1 MNDAFL
7 SPATNACPPPP
18 APPPTRRWGGCLLGL
33 FSGCLLS
40 ALAPVA
46 LFAGLVALALRSG
59 GDLSARMGDALRG
72 EGAGYEQLRGEGEG
86 EGARQVLRLSLNG
99 VITGAAPSRWYLPP
113 DCDAAV
119 LEEIEAAIDDPS
131 FDALLLEVDSPG
143 GGVTASDAIYH
154 ALERFKAAK
163 EGRKVIVLGGDVVA
177 SGAYYLAMQADWIRL
192 RPTSLVGSIGVIVP
206 GFNAAALAQRLG
218 IADNSIASG
227 ASKDLGNPLKPI
239 NPEHNA
245 ILQTV
250 VDDMYARFVAIVAKG
265 RRMTEADVRKL
276 ADGRIFSATDA
287 LNLRLIDD
295 IGYEDTLDAEIAR
308 LLGCDEAALAIY
320 QPLRK
325 GNAFRAFLSDFPSA
339 LGRGLAAP
347 LAEPPTRAPEY
358 RW

>member
-1 MNDAFL
+1 MNESFAAANDF
-7 SPATNACPPPP
+7 PPPP
-18 APPPTRRWGGCLLGL
+18 SPPPRRWGGCLLGL

-40 ALAPVA
+40 ILTPVA
-46 LFAGLVALALRSG
+46 LIVGLVALAMRSG
-59 GDLSARMGDALRG
+59 GDLSMHMSDALRNA
-72 EGAGYEQLRGEGEG
+72 GATYEQIRGEGEG
-86 EGARQVLRLSLNG
+86 DTVRQVLRLSLSG

-113 DCDAAV
+113 DSDTAV
-119 LEEIEAAIDDPS
+119 LAEIEKAIDDPD
-131 FDALLLEVDSPG
+131 FDALLLAVDSPG
-143 GGVTASDAIYH
+143 GGVTPSDEIYH
-154 ALERFKAAK
+154 ALGRFKAAK

-192 RPTSLVGSIGVIVP
+192 RPTSLVGSVGVIVP
-206 GFNAAALAQRLG
+206 GFNAAGLAQRLG

-265 RRMTEADVRKL
+265 RRMTESEVRKF
-276 ADGRIFSATDA
+276 ADGRVFSATDA

-308 LLGCDEAALAIY
+308 LLGCDEAELAIY
-320 QPLRK
+320 EPVRK
-325 GNAFRAFLSDFPSA
+325 GNAFRAFLSYFPSA
-339 LGRGLAAP
+339 LGHGLAAP
-347 LAEPPTRAPEY
+347 LAERPVRTVEY